1 MELMGKDTV
10 LTALREMT
18 GWEYR
23 DNSITKTFEPGS
35 FRQAAGLFNRIVDAA
50 EQQNHH
56 PDVHITGGGEL
67 TITLTTHSE
76 GGVTGEDVKLA
87 TTIEKLSNR
96 G

>member
-18 GWEYR
+18 GWDYQ
-23 DNSITKTFEPGS
+23 DDSITKTFEPGS
-35 FRQAAGLFNRIVDAA
+35 FRQAAGLFSRIADAA

-56 PDVHITGGGEL
+56 PDVRVTGSGKL
-67 TITLTTHSE
+67 IVTLTTHSE
-76 GGVTGEDVKLA
+76 GGVTREDVKLA
-87 TTIEKLSNR
+87 TTIEGLSQQ